1 MISSKPDDYTTWGG
15 FSFLLFLSFQ
25 NIDSLK
31 GGDHLL
37 FHSSTSICSGMFKH
51 LFTILHVRWLSR
63 VLNRNACVYQTA
75 TRWDLILY
83 WISIGLNDWWCNV
96 CLLTW
101 WFDSLQQFGTGNR
114 WIWTNIVYH
123 LCIISERTNHTC
135 YSFPY
140 GFVF

>member
-1 MISSKPDDYTTWGG
+1 MISSKPDDDYTTWSG

-37 FHSSTSICSGMFKH
+37 FHSSTSICSGIFKH
-51 LFTILHVRWLSR
+51 LFAILHLRWLSC

-75 TRWDLILY
+75 TRRDLILY
-83 WISIGLNDWWCNV
+83 RISITLNDWWCNV

-101 WFDSLQQFGTGNR
+101 WFDSLQQFGNF
-114 WIWTNIVYH
+114 VYH
-123 LCIISERTNHTC
+123 LCIISERTNHAC